1 MGMEF
6 PAELKYSTEHEWVR
20 VEGKLAR
27 VGITDYAQ
35 SELGDVV
42 YVDLPEVG
50 TEIQKGSVFGSVE
63 SVKAVSDLYAPVSGR
78 VVEVNESLKDAPERI
93 NSSPYGDGWMIVV
106 EMRDPAELAELLDAD
121 AYRAHVGEA

>member
-1 MGMEF
+1 MEF